1 MQTSDIVPLLKETYQ
16 EWSEDKAPRL
26 AAALAYYTIF
36 SIAPLLVIVI
46 AIAGLALG
54 DDAARGAISQ
64 QIQGLVG
71 RTGAEAIEQ
80 MIQGASQREAGIVA
94 TVIGVVTLLFGA
106 SGVFGAL
113 QDALNTIWEVA
124 PRPGMGWV
132 ETVKQ
137 RFFSFT
143 MVLGTGFLLLVSLV
157 VSAVLAGVV
166 KYFQGALPGADVLWQ
181 VVNFAVGL
189 AVTTLLFALIFKVV
203 PDAEVGW
210 GDVWIG
216 AAATALLFSIGRLL
230 LGLYLG
236 QSSFG
241 STYGAAGS
249 LVVVLIW
256 IYYSAQILFMG
267 AEFTQVYA
275 NSYGSH
281 VKPAPNAVPL
291 SDAKR
296 AQEGIPR
303 TAHVEALAERE
314 FGGAERQAGEAD
326 HRPEEPASPPAA
338 EHGPVSTGL
347 AGFIAGVLVG
357 MRRRRR

>member
-1 MQTSDIVPLLKETYQ
+1 MQTSDIVPLLKDTYA

-26 AAALAYYTIF
+26 AAALAYYTVF

-46 AIAGLALG
+46 AIAGLVFGAE
-54 DDAARGAISQ
+54 AARGAISQ

-71 RTGAEAIEQ
+71 QTGAEAIEQ
-80 MIQGASQREAGIVA
+80 MIQGASKPSAGIIA
-94 TVIGVVTLLFGA
+94 TVVGVVTLLFGA

-113 QDALNTIWEVA
+113 QDALNTIWEVT
-124 PRPGMGWV
+124 PRPDLGWMQM
-132 ETVKQ
+132 VKQ

-157 VSAVLAGVV
+157 VSAVLSGMIT
-166 KYFQGALPGADVLWQ
+166 YFQGALPGVDGLWQ
-181 VVNFAVGL
+181 VVNFAIGL
-189 AVTTLLFALIFKVV
+189 VVTTLLFGLIFKVV
-203 PDAEVGW
+203 PDVEVAW
-210 GDVWIG
+210 SDVWIG
-216 AAATALLFSIGRLL
+216 AAATALLFTIGRML

-236 QSSFG
+236 RSSFG

-275 NSYGSH
+275 NRYGSR

-303 TAHVEALAERE
+303 TKQVEALVERE
-314 FGGAERQAGEAD
+314 VGGGERRVDG
-326 HRPEEPASPPAA
+326 PERGPTPAA
-338 EHGPVSTGL
+338 DAPAVQHGPVSTGL
-347 AGFIAGVLVG
+347 AGFVAGLLVG
-357 MRRRRR
+357 MRRKKP

>member
-1 MQTSDIVPLLKETYQ
+1 MQTSEIVPLLKDTYA

-26 AAALAYYTIF
+26 AAALAYYTVF

-46 AIAGLALG
+46 AIAGLVFGAE
-54 DDAARGAISQ
+54 AARGAISQ

-71 RTGAEAIEQ
+71 QTGAEAIEQ
-80 MIQGASQREAGIVA
+80 MIQGASQPSAGIIA

-113 QDALNTIWEVA
+113 QDALNTIWEVT
-124 PRPGMGWV
+124 PRPDMGWM

-157 VSAVLAGVV
+157 VSAVLSGMLT
-166 KYFQGALPGADVLWQ
+166 YFQGALPGVDGLWQ

-189 AVTTLLFALIFKVV
+189 AVTTLLFGLIFKVV
-203 PDAEVGW
+203 PDAEVAW

-216 AAATALLFSIGRLL
+216 AAATALLFTIGRML
-230 LGLYLG
+230 LGVYLG
-236 QSSFG
+236 RSSFG

-275 NSYGSH
+275 NRYGSR
-281 VKPAPNAVPL
+281 VKPAPNALPL
-291 SDAKR
+291 TDAKR

-303 TAHVEALAERE
+303 TEQVEALAERE
-314 FGGAERQAGEAD
+314 VGGGERQAGGPA
-326 HRPEEPASPPAA
+326 PAASPPAA

-347 AGFIAGVLVG
+347 AGFVAGLIVG
-357 MRRRRR
+357 MRRKKP